1 MVLKSPERIQKM
13 DFKKTV
19 KEGYNAIAN
28 RYLAERTR
36 DSEDVR
42 LLNDFMERVP
52 ANAKVLDAGCGAGLP
67 ISLMLSEYFQVTG
80 VDFSEAQIELARKS
94 VPNAQF
100 LCADMTQLDFPENT
114 FDGITSYYA
123 IIHIPREEHESLLAN
138 FHRMLKPGGI
148 ALLCLGAENLID
160 DIDENYLGTR
170 MYWSHYDTETYL
182 KMLNACGFSIIW
194 SRRVEDET
202 CKGAG
207 HLFVLA
213 QKRHEP

>member
-1 MVLKSPERIQKM
+1 M

-19 KEGYNAIAN
+19 KQGYNNIAD

-42 LLNDFMERVP
+42 LLHDFMKRLPE
-52 ANAKVLDAGCGAGLP
+52 NSMVLDVGCGVGIP
-67 ISLMLSEYFQVTG
+67 ISQMLSEHFAVTG
-80 VDFSEAQIELARKS
+80 VDFSEAQIELAKKN
-94 VPNAQF
+94 VPSAKF
-100 LCADMTQLDFPENT
+100 LCEDMTKLNFPANT

-123 IIHIPREEHESLLAN
+123 IIHVPREEHESLLAN
-138 FHRMLKPGGI
+138 FHRMLKPSGI

-194 SRRVEDET
+194 SKRVEDET
-202 CKGAG
+202 CEGAG

-213 QKRHEP
+213 QKLNQ